1 MCHTGKNGL
10 LPLSNGYSPRTDVQ
24 PKEHKLP
31 RPVKGITLSPKFSGF
46 TLREVSDMLN
56 KRGVHDMIVFHSRP
70 AKGATIWAQQIM
82 LGKKFQ
88 FPPREGGDLAP

>member
-1 MCHTGKNGL
+1 
-10 LPLSNGYSPRTDVQ
+10 
-24 PKEHKLP
+24 
-31 RPVKGITLSPKFSGF
+31 
-46 TLREVSDMLN
+46 MLN
-56 KRGVHDMIVFHSRP
+56 KRGVHDLIVFHSRP